1 MEALHEIDR
10 IPGWVGEVRPVGE
23 RRATCGRQGRKG
35 LEFHPNPM
43 ALNIK
48 DEETVRLA
56 AEVAE
61 LAGESKTAAVREALK
76 LRKDRLELES
86 GGTGRSRRAE
96 DLLRFLETQ
105 IWPQIPEELRGGPP
119 MTKAEKEELLGY
131 GPGGV

>member
-10 IPGWVGEVRPVGE
+10 IPGWVGEVRPVAE
-23 RRATCGRQGRKG
+23 RRATCRHQGRKG

-76 LRKDRLELES
+76 LRKDRLQLQR
-86 GGTGRSRRAE
+86 GGKEKRRR
-96 DLLRFLETQ
+96 DLRRFMETE
-105 IWPQIPEELRGGPP
+105 IWPQIPKELRGKPI
-119 MTKAEKEELLGY
+119 TKAEREEILGY
-131 GPGGV
+131 GPEGY